1 MAALLVTSDSSELE
15 ESVKEV
21 FRPQEATEYSHSF
34 DVTLVV
40 EDGKEFQAH
49 GYVLS
54 DASPFFEKLFNS
66 DMKEANEGI
75 IRLEM
80 LTESAMADI
89 LEFIYTGSVQIAP
102 ENAKDLIAM
111 AEFLI
116 LPRLK
121 TLAEE
126 AAVRT
131 LMIDASDC
139 ISTYHFAEIYQCP
152 ELACKVKQFI
162 DANFTTVAKAEE
174 FLKLPSKEV
183 EKWISSDD
191 IDVSAEE
198 DVFEIII
205 TWIDRDKTERKKYFA
220 ELFPYVRLAYVTLD
234 YLSSTIAWNELVKD
248 NEDCLD
254 LVKNAMKFLDSKDYN
269 NLTSVK
275 PRKSLETHAIV
286 AGVENHLLCY
296 FPGEDRWSRLGDNS
310 SFSGYLASGHCK
322 LYSICPS
329 LTGRFSI
336 CRPQMQSYDPLCNYW
351 TSLPYEEKADVK
363 QIFVRNDEEM
373 YALMS
378 QPIPEGQNSTQ
389 TPNLDLFSVSDD
401 ELDYSLLSLE
411 SYIAAQRKSRRR
423 RRRGRNVNVDTVDTS
438 EARQY
443 ASFIKQYKPESNFWE
458 TIASFDL
465 GVKERF
471 CIVAKDSFIY
481 FLGGAVRGEYKYLTD
496 VSRYNLWTGMWA
508 YVASMQEGRM
518 QASGAA
524 GNGKIYIAGGNTLK
538 GGAPESCEVYN
549 EATDEWQFIASLTL
563 KPTVFSRMVN
573 VDGKLYVL
581 GGSYDISSPHAD
593 EKGTTV
599 QCYDPQKNEWNE
611 KTKIPFDQ
619 NPSNGFGCASV
630 CSMRLFKGFLSD
642 LQKASFEAKVSGN
655 SSQDSR
661 FSEF

>member
-1 MAALLVTSDSSELE
+1 MAALFVTSDSSELQ
-15 ESVKEV
+15 ESVKQV
-21 FRPQEATEYSHSF
+21 FRPQEEYSHPF

-40 EDGKEFQAH
+40 GDGKEFRAH
-49 GYVLS
+49 GHVLS

-75 IRLEM
+75 VRLEM
-80 LTESAMADI
+80 LTESAMADT
-89 LEFIYTGSVQIAP
+89 LEFIYTGSVHIAP
-102 ENAKDLIAM
+102 EMAKYLIAM

-131 LMIDASDC
+131 LMIDTSDC
-139 ISTYHFAEIYQCP
+139 ISTYHFAEIHQCL
-152 ELACKVKQFI
+152 ELTYKVKQFI
-162 DANFTTVAKAEE
+162 NANFTTVAKAEE

-183 EKWISSDD
+183 EKWISSHD

-198 DVFEIII
+198 EVFEIII
-205 TWIDRDKTERKKYFA
+205 TWINRDKTERKKYFA
-220 ELFPYVRLAYVTLD
+220 KLFPHVRLVYVTLD
-234 YLSSTIAWNELVKD
+234 YLSSNIAWNELVKE
-248 NEDCLD
+248 NEGCLD
-254 LVKNAMKFLDSKDYN
+254 LVKNAMKFLDSKDFDN
-269 NLTSVK
+269 VTPVR

-286 AGVENHLLCY
+286 VGVKSHLLCY

-310 SFSGYLASGHCK
+310 SFSRHLACCQGK
-322 LYSICPS
+322 LYSIRTS
-329 LTGRFSI
+329 FAESV
-336 CRPQMQSYDPLCNYW
+336 MQRYDPLCNRW
-351 TSLPYEEKADVK
+351 TSLPYEESEAYVK

-373 YALMS
+373 YALVSKPILES
-378 QPIPEGQNSTQ
+378 QTSSQFPA
-389 TPNLDLFSVSDD
+389 LADD
-401 ELDYSLLSLE
+401 ELDVKWNELDPRLTDDMGGNRE
-411 SYIAAQRKSRRR
+411 YI
-423 RRRGRNVNVDTVDTS
+423 
-438 EARQY
+438 
-443 ASFIKQYKPESNFWE
+443 SFIKQYKPESNLWE
-458 TIASFDL
+458 KISCFDL
-465 GVKERF
+465 GLKERF
-471 CIVAKDSFIY
+471 CIVCKDNFIY

-496 VSRYNLWTGMWA
+496 VSRYNLSTGKWA

-524 GNGKIYIAGGNTLK
+524 GNAKIYIAGGNTLK

-581 GGSYDISSPHAD
+581 GGSYDIFSPHAD
-593 EKGTTV
+593 EQGTTV

-619 NPSNGFGCASV
+619 NPPNGFGCASV
-630 CSMRLFKGFLSD
+630 CSMGLYKELLSD
-642 LQKASFEAKVSGN
+642 L
-655 SSQDSR
+655 
-661 FSEF
+661 